1 MVMSKIPTV
10 EFAHAVEV
18 AREMA
23 KVAKKYRLEE
33 YASCVLAE
41 LKRAWSVSEENMEDF
56 LETYLEFA
64 IALRICR
71 AESKPSY
78 ALFQTH
84 RRLMADVAEDHDTD
98 VETFLNVLH
107 SSHMPSGYQRLMSM
121 IVQSFRIKTM
131 MYRAFCL
138 SMSPKYPCTSIG
150 KKNSWA
156 SCKH

>member
-1 MVMSKIPTV
+1 
-10 EFAHAVEV
+10 
-18 AREMA
+18 
-23 KVAKKYRLEE
+23 
-33 YASCVLAE
+33 
-41 LKRAWSVSEENMEDF
+41 MEDF

-121 IVQSFRIKTM
+121 IVQIIQDQDDDVPRILFIDEPEISMHIDWQEELVGLLQTLTSD
-131 MYRAFCL
+131 L
-138 SMSPKYPCTSIG
+138 SSKSALIFATHSPSIVQNHIRYCIEFSNQ
-150 KKNSWA
+150 KRE
-156 SCKH
+156 